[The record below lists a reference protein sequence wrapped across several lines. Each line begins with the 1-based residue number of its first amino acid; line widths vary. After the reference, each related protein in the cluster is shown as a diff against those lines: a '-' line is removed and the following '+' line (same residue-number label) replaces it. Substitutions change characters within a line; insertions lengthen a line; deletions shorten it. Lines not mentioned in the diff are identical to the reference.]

1 MVWSPASLDM
11 SDSRRVRKLAEKA
24 PRNTGT
30 RGMSSAV
37 TETDWRSTS
46 DTGVLSWSNSL

>member
-11 SDSRRVRKLAEKA
+11 SASRRVRKLAEKA

-30 RGMSSAV
+30 RGMSSAG

-46 DTGVLSWSNSL
+46 DTGGE